1 MFHLIIR
8 HKYSK
13 EIIFRIPDPSQAS
26 KGTPTWR
33 TNQDKTRLP
42 NQKNNILSS
51 GSIVE
56 IVQL

>member
-42 NQKNNILSS
+42 NQTK
-51 GSIVE
+51 
-56 IVQL
+56 